1 MKAWILMH
9 KDRKTNS
16 PNEVCT
22 PSPSYNF
29 SITGSGISKPKPIVT
44 SCEAPSE
51 WVKVEVT
58 FPCMH
63 KAVCAECGV
72 NL

>member
-16 PNEVCT
+16 PNEVCI
-22 PSPSYNF
+22 PSSSYNF
-29 SITGSGISKPKPIVT
+29 SITGSSISKPIVT

-51 WVKVEVT
+51 WVEVEVT